1 MTEEELL
8 TREAQRQGISITQLR
23 MRMAVPDSLMRDIV
37 RDNRRANASQPTT
50 PTPLRGNGWVDA
62 PKLSQP
68 PGVALLDRIMDAQ
81 DAIDRA
87 ERVKQFGGGG
97 GGKV

>member
-8 TREAQRQGISITQLR
+8 MIEARRQGISITQLR
-23 MRMAVPDSLMRDIV
+23 MRMAVPDNLMRDIV
-37 RDNRRANASQPTT
+37 ADNRRASASGPST

-62 PKLSQP
+62 PKISQP
-68 PGVALLDRIMDAQ
+68 PGVALLDKIMDAQ

-87 ERVKQFGGGG
+87 ELIKKRIGG
-97 GGKV
+97 V

>member
-23 MRMAVPDSLMRDIV
+23 MRMAVPDNLMRDIV
-37 RDNRRANASQPTT
+37 RDNRRANASQPST

-62 PKLSQP
+62 PKISQP
-68 PGVALLDRIMDAQ
+68 PGVAILDKIMDAQ
-81 DAIDRA
+81 DAVDRA
-87 ERVKQFGGGG
+87 ALIKQRSGGG
-97 GGKV
+97 